1 MRIPAVFATL
11 TIAATIAAGP
21 ARAAEGEADPASV
34 YATVGHSEWC
44 PQGHV
49 RLDLGTGR
57 YRVTAPR
64 TWRTCRRPAFRSR
77 IRTGLLPA
85 DQLAAVREAYRA
97 AMSRGL
103 ERRDC
108 RVVISNGGTP
118 SLRITRRGQ
127 TVAAPANEGCWS
139 EPALR
144 LHQVLE
150 RLFDP
155 PR

>member
-1 MRIPAVFATL
+1 MSAVTATL
-11 TIAATIAAGP
+11 MIAAAMGASP
-21 ARAAEGEADPASV
+21 SRAADREADPASV
-34 YATVGHSEWC
+34 FATVGHSEWC

-49 RLDLGTGR
+49 RLDLATGR
-57 YRVTAPR
+57 YRVTAPW

-85 DQLAAVREAYRA
+85 DQLAAVREAYRHA
-97 AMSRGL
+97 LSQGL

-108 RVVISNGGTP
+108 RVVINNGGTP
-118 SLRITRRGQ
+118 VLRITRRGR
-127 TVAAPANEGCWS
+127 TIAAPREEGCWS
-139 EPALR
+139 DPALG

-155 PR
+155 RS